1 MSSAKQIVSLFEGI
15 ASISR
20 RLKKKLIYLIVV
32 GALASFFL
40 AWNLYS
46 QESSLAWNL
55 LKCGSLVLPALV
67 WVFIWSIL
75 GQLQEAP
82 ALAKSLLADKQGIL
96 STTQSLSLREPRGLL
111 SLVGT
116 LRAFRRE
123 AGLSAVLETLGSVG
137 MLANPLFAIIA
148 LIALGMLFILIFAA
162 LLVLI
167 F

>member
-1 MSSAKQIVSLFEGI
+1 
-15 ASISR
+15 
-20 RLKKKLIYLIVV
+20 
-32 GALASFFL
+32 
-40 AWNLYS
+40 
-46 QESSLAWNL
+46 
-55 LKCGSLVLPALV
+55 LPALV